1 MMTYKIRGKKKL
13 KGSVKIQGSKN
24 AALPIMAASLL
35 KKGCTILHNCPK
47 ILDVYAM
54 LSILKQLG
62 CQIKWEEDT
71 VIIYTDGLF
80 SCKVSEKYASSMRSS
95 IMLLG
100 PLLGRIGCADIAW
113 PGGCLIG
120 ARPVDI
126 HQMALKKMGVHF
138 EISEKSIFAERKQL
152 LGTKISL
159 PFPSVGATE
168 NIIMAAVLAEGTTM
182 IENAAR
188 EPEIVSLCNFLRSM
202 GARISGDGKKRL
214 FIEGV
219 SSLKETEF
227 TIPDDRIVMG
237 TYLTA
242 VLGTGGEVYLEGNC
256 TEELGMLISFA
267 RNAGAVMT
275 CRENGLMVKMQES
288 FHYPARLVTAPY
300 PGFPTDLQSPF
311 LSLFSIS
318 GQVCTMEEKVFE
330 SRFRTVK
337 ELEKMGAS
345 IRICGQKA
353 WIYGKQELC
362 SACVNASDLRGGA
375 ALVLAGLFAEGETKV
390 YEISHIRRGYEHIDQ
405 DLRELSADIE
415 LIGE

>member
-1 MMTYKIRGKKKL
+1 MVYKIRGKKRL

-35 KKGCTILHNCPK
+35 AKGCMILHNCPK

-62 CQIKWEEDT
+62 CQVRWDGNT
-71 VIIYTDGLF
+71 VMISTDGLF
-80 SCKVSEKYASSMRSS
+80 SCKVPEKYASSMRSS

-113 PGGCLIG
+113 PGGCPIG

-138 EISEKSIFAERKQL
+138 EISEKSIFAERKKL
-152 LGTKISL
+152 HGIEISL

-168 NIIMAAVLAEGTTM
+168 NIIMAAVLAEGTTI

-188 EPEIVSLCNFLRSM
+188 EPEIISLCNFLRSM
-202 GARISGDGKKRL
+202 GAKISNDGKKTL
-214 FIEGV
+214 YIEGV
-219 SSLKETEF
+219 HKLEETEF

-242 VLGTGGEVYLEGNC
+242 VLGTGGEVFLEGDC
-256 TEELGMLISFA
+256 TGELGMLVPLA
-267 RNAGAVMT
+267 KETGAIVI
-275 CRENGLMVKMQES
+275 CSEKGLKVNMKEP
-288 FHYPARLVTAPY
+288 FHYPARIVTAPY
-300 PGFPTDLQSPF
+300 PGFPTDLQSQF

-318 GQVCTMEEKVFE
+318 GQICTMEEKIFE
-330 SRFRTVK
+330 SRFKTVA
-337 ELEKMGAS
+337 ELEKMGAN

-353 WIYGKQELC
+353 WVYGKQYLKP
-362 SACVNASDLRGGA
+362 ACVNASDLRGGA
-375 ALVLAGLFAEGETKV
+375 ALVLAGLFAEGETQV
-390 YEISHIRRGYEHIDQ
+390 CEISHIRRGYQHIDQ
-405 DLRELSADIE
+405 DLRQLSADIE
-415 LIGE
+415 FIQE